1 MKDQKRTIRI
11 DINIKVEFL
20 VRTVTVTMI
29 AILKDQSRDINI
41 LKAVVKNI
49 KNVDTEIFQNHA
61 NLIKN
66 PRNIKAE
73 EGW

>member
-29 AILKDQSRDINI
+29 AILKDQSRDINT

-49 KNVDTEIFQNHA
+49 KNVGTEILQNHA
-61 NLIKN
+61 NLVKN

-73 EGW
+73 EG

>member
-29 AILKDQSRDINI
+29 AILKDQSRDINT

-49 KNVDTEIFQNHA
+49 KNVDTEILQNHA
-61 NLIKN
+61 NLVKN

-73 EGW
+73 EG